1 MKGSIK
7 NSENSK
13 DDFIRDYRL
22 KIAGEIRVIREKRG
36 YSQDDLA
43 KIIGVNRSTIS
54 KIENG
59 KFSFSIDYL
68 AKFSFF
74 LDFNFSIVDNQI
86 ILWLDDPEY
95 WQHLYLENLTDEE
108 CVDVLKKISSIY
120 TEWNYQS

>member
-43 KIIGVNRSTIS
+43 KIMGVNRSTIS

-86 ILWLDDPEY
+86 IL
-95 WQHLYLENLTDEE
+95 
-108 CVDVLKKISSIY
+108 
-120 TEWNYQS
+120 